1 MFVRSADGT
10 KLEETSGMWEGSD
23 AIQRSLDSLQ
33 EKANRNLIKFRT
45 VRCKSLDQGGGA
57 PCNMCRLCLD

>member
-23 AIQRSLDSLQ
+23 AIQRSLDSLE

-45 VRCKSLDQGGGA
+45 VRCKSLDHGRRSPFQHVRA
-57 PCNMCRLCLD
+57 VS